1 VTLSLSWSRG
11 LEEDTKF
18 VMEQARNRVKRSS
31 TGEWRSSVDVAGDEG
46 IGTHHH
52 RERGQVDNG
61 NNHPKLKHEGKE
73 KDTGVKEKKKKSEGV
88 VESIS
93 SLKKLNEELKEKVK
107 KQGRAADKMAE
118 EYSKLR
124 GRLRKYKRERE
135 GLEAEIETLKQRNKD
150 LAKMV
155 GNFGNGDLLK
165 NCQQAKSVDQGEV
178 NTGKVG
184 ADLESNSTKR
194 DLHQQTGK
202 AGANLESNSTKRDPH
217 HQPSLMAE
225 VQKLKASMKKVFGDA
240 VVNGTASAPN
250 NTAAS
255 KKKSVVLKEDVKVGG
270 MKVAKERRK
279 EDVQLKKEET
289 VQCKKCGKEVK
300 QKSLIH
306 HDRAVHLNQ
315 TRFDCNMCP
324 YKCYFSSSLKEHKK
338 GHDRKEGTHR
348 SKFSCHLCTFS
359 TPVSG
364 SFAKHMKGHETDAR
378 QQKKQQD
385 QN

>member
-1 VTLSLSWSRG
+1 
-11 LEEDTKF
+11 
-18 VMEQARNRVKRSS
+18 MEQARSRVKRSS
-31 TGEWRSSVDVAGDEG
+31 TGEWRSAGDVAEVEESGG
-46 IGTHHH
+46 HH
-52 RERGQVDNG
+52 RDRGDNG
-61 NNHPKLKHEGKE
+61 NHPKRKHEDKEADGKE
-73 KDTGVKEKKKKSEGV
+73 KKRKSEA
-88 VESIS
+88 ELIS

-124 GRLRKYKRERE
+124 GKLRKYKRERE

-150 LAKMV
+150 LAKTV
-155 GNFGNGDLLK
+155 GTFGDGDLLLK
-165 NCQQAKSVDQGEV
+165 DCQAGSVEP
-178 NTGKVG
+178 GKLPAG
-184 ADLESNSTKR
+184 GNESNSTI
-194 DLHQQTGK
+194 
-202 AGANLESNSTKRDPH
+202 RDPH
-217 HQPSLMAE
+217 HQQSLMAE
-225 VQKLKASMKKVFGDA
+225 VQKLKASIKRVFGDT
-240 VVNGTASAPN
+240 VVNDASNALSSKTASAGPA
-250 NTAAS
+250 T
-255 KKKSVVLKEDVKVGG
+255 KKPIVSKEDVNKGSGVKVP
-270 MKVAKERRK
+270 KEK
-279 EDVQLKKEET
+279 KKEVNKDGQGLQKEEPTEGT
-289 VQCKKCGKEVK
+289 VQCKKCGKAVK

-378 QQKKQQD
+378 LQNEHQKVSGPEAERSSKELKNVNISRQC
-385 QN
+385 

>member
-1 VTLSLSWSRG
+1 
-11 LEEDTKF
+11 
-18 VMEQARNRVKRSS
+18 MEQARGRMKRSS
-31 TGEWRSSVDVAGDEG
+31 NGEWRSSGDVGAGDEG
-46 IGTHHH
+46 SGGHH
-52 RERGQVDNG
+52 RDRGDTG
-61 NNHPKLKHEGKE
+61 NDPKRKHEDKE
-73 KDTGVKEKKKKSEGV
+73 TKTDGKEKKKKSE

-93 SLKKLNEELKEKVK
+93 SLKKVNEELKEKVK

-124 GRLRKYKRERE
+124 GKLRKYKRERE

-155 GNFGNGDLLK
+155 GTSGNGDLLLK
-165 NCQQAKSVDQGEV
+165 DCQAGSVEP
-178 NTGKVG
+178 GKLPAG
-184 ADLESNSTKR
+184 ANESNSII
-194 DLHQQTGK
+194 
-202 AGANLESNSTKRDPH
+202 RDPH
-217 HQPSLMAE
+217 HQQSLMAE
-225 VQKLKASMKKVFGDA
+225 VQKLKASMRKVFGDA
-240 VVNGTASAPN
+240 VVNAAVQSLNKPATAGPA
-250 NTAAS
+250 T
-255 KKKSVVLKEDVKVGG
+255 KKPTVLKEDVKGSG
-270 MKVAKERRK
+270 KRK
-279 EDVQLKKEET
+279 EINKDGQGLKKEEPTEGT
-289 VQCKKCGKEVK
+289 VQCKKCGKAVK

-364 SFAKHMKGHETDAR
+364 SFAKHMKGHESDAR
-378 QQKKQQD
+378 LQKKQPG
-385 QN
+385 QNDHQKASGPEAEKSPKELKNGNISRQY

>member
-1 VTLSLSWSRG
+1 
-11 LEEDTKF
+11 
-18 VMEQARNRVKRSS
+18 MEQARGRVKRSS
-31 TGEWRSSVDVAGDEG
+31 NGEWRSSGDDVAGDEG
-46 IGTHHH
+46 TGGYH
-52 RERGQVDNG
+52 RERGQQGDNG
-61 NNHPKLKHEGKE
+61 NIHPKRKHEDKGK
-73 KDTGVKEKKKKSEGV
+73 DGGVKEKKKKSEDA
-88 VESIS
+88 ESIS

-135 GLEAEIETLKQRNKD
+135 DLETEILTLKQRNKD

-155 GNFGNGDLLK
+155 GNFGNGDLVK
-165 NCQQAKSVDQGEV
+165 GCQQAGSVEQAE
-178 NTGKVG
+178 GKTMKAGV
-184 ADLESNSTKR
+184 DESNSI
-194 DLHQQTGK
+194 
-202 AGANLESNSTKRDPH
+202 KRDPHH

-240 VVNGTASAPN
+240 VVNGNAFAHN
-250 NTAAS
+250 NPAAA
-255 KKKSVVLKEDVKVGG
+255 KKKSVVLKEDVKGSG
-270 MKVAKERRK
+270 MNVAKESRK
-279 EDVQLKKEET
+279 EDGQLKKEET

-385 QN
+385 QK